1 MAETGALAASLRRGR
16 RGEGSKA
23 ERHESFRIG
32 LKRLLQDHYM
42 WLMTIET
49 SFYLA
54 FCTSSFWHQ
63 QLRRIEICRLQLFF
77 S

>member
-1 MAETGALAASLRRGR
+1 MHVGHAQLRGPVCGHLAVCTVKQSEAQT
-16 RGEGSKA
+16 
-23 ERHESFRIG
+23 
-32 LKRLLQDHYM
+32 LQTRKSVHM

>member
-1 MAETGALAASLRRGR
+1 MRNMIGKRCGDGAFWRWCLTDAGR
-16 RGEGSKA
+16 FV
-23 ERHESFRIG
+23 H
-32 LKRLLQDHYM
+32 M